1 MIETSGLVGM
11 FYAVGLSCIFYGGK
25 SHHYRRFCESI
36 WGLEDYIEKS
46 VGFVAAL
53 TLNQSGIP
61 GIPEVAEIHLAALVL
76 EVAEIHQAAQVL
88 EMAEI
93 SHPHHI

>member
-1 MIETSGLVGM
+1 M
-11 FYAVGLSCIFYGGK
+11 
-25 SHHYRRFCESI
+25 
-36 WGLEDYIEKS
+36 
-46 VGFVAAL
+46 AAL

-61 GIPEVAEIHLAALVL
+61 GISEVAEIHLASQVL
-76 EVAEIHQAAQVL
+76 EVAEIPQAAQVL

>member
-1 MIETSGLVGM
+1 M
-11 FYAVGLSCIFYGGK
+11 
-25 SHHYRRFCESI
+25 
-36 WGLEDYIEKS
+36 
-46 VGFVAAL
+46 AAL